1 MLYKASLKNSL
12 SLSYVSAM
20 VSILSLLSD
29 SEKQW
34 TISSSFHENYWPL
47 IMKWTCCLRK
57 RLCCRGQTTC
67 IGSVGLPGEL
77 WGRTTTST
85 PISFTHFT
93 KSCFTNMPQELSKR
107 EVGRQ
112 TPKETGVN
120 AGKRGK
126 PAKAT
131 TTRRGFLKKQENSV
145 GWRSRH
151 AKIGFLMYFLN
162 D

>member
-1 MLYKASLKNSL
+1 M
-12 SLSYVSAM
+12 
-20 VSILSLLSD
+20 
-29 SEKQW
+29 
-34 TISSSFHENYWPL
+34 
-47 IMKWTCCLRK
+47 
-57 RLCCRGQTTC
+57 G
-67 IGSVGLPGEL
+67 PGEL

-93 KSCFTNMPQELSKR
+93 KSCFTNMLQELSKG

-131 TTRRGFLKKQENSV
+131 TTRRGFLKK
-145 GWRSRH
+145 
-151 AKIGFLMYFLN
+151 KKKKDIIGYHQRQLKDKDKDTTQVNHNTLL
-162 D
+162 